1 MQAMSPRGSGGGG
14 EASLLSQNP
23 VYPPLT
29 TPFFD
34 LLTAAD
40 GKDRSLEL

>member
-1 MQAMSPRGSGGGG
+1 MQAMSPRGGGG
-14 EASLLSQNP
+14 EASLLSQDP